1 MQHMFLCFMSLGKW
15 TIQVR
20 CFPTIRHVTSR
31 QSEAES
37 PDQRG
42 ISVRGFIVVFMLWEV
57 VNGGLTMLLSTDPWT
72 FFSFGT
78 INHPRLFYST
88 VECEIKCLK
97 MGATWDFKTPV
108 HWVHWVPVQEKPHEI
123 LAARLAQSSSL
134 RSQSSESRITSIRCR
149 DPAWVWPKE
158 RPRDSRSDLLRW
170 KCLG

>member
-20 CFPTIRHVTSR
+20 CFPTIRLVTSR

-42 ISVRGFIVVFMLWEV
+42 ISVRGFTVVSMLWEV
-57 VNGGLTMLLSTDPWT
+57 VNGGLTMLLSTHPWT

-108 HWVHWVPVQEKPHEI
+108 HWV
-123 LAARLAQSSSL
+123 LAQSSSL